1 MLLRTHKIIG
11 LVVNVNGQAIPVLG
25 GVCTVVKG
33 ERFCFRPKITFPKKK
48 HSNRL
53 LRKQVLLYSF
63 PSRSLPASDM
73 QGMSEELPS
82 NSQSVDSMSFAS
94 VPLIMAVG
102 ACASPAPIEHPVTT
116 VVRSRSK
123 TPNVM
128 TQRNDSKLIGIIE
141 CTELSG
147 GIRRSGK
154 TKLLIYSHNLRQKL
168 NPKQGENSKL

>member
-1 MLLRTHKIIG
+1 MG
-11 LVVNVNGQAIPVLG
+11 WQAYLEYMQQMEEDSIMELNAVQ
-25 GVCTVVKG
+25 
-33 ERFCFRPKITFPKKK
+33 EEYAR
-48 HSNRL
+48 NR
-53 LRKQVLLYSF
+53 K
-63 PSRSLPASDM
+63 M
-73 QGMSEELPS
+73 
-82 NSQSVDSMSFAS
+82 
-94 VPLIMAVG
+94 
-102 ACASPAPIEHPVTT
+102 
-116 VVRSRSK
+116 